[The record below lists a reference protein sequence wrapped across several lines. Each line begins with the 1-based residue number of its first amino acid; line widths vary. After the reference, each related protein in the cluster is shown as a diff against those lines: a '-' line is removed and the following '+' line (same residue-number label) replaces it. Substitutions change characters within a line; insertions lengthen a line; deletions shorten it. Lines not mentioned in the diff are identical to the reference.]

1 MAAFMSVSIGLFIAL
16 FSLIMIR
23 KEVMKASFF
32 KHVKLNDGD
41 TDVIVKRLQLM
52 ENSLD
57 EMNQSFYDIV
67 SDLEGKF
74 SQHEKEID
82 IIDQKINDINML
94 NKDLSKML
102 NYQGKEIATIKKPNN
117 VKIKYDEEVKSIV
130 DGQPNLRDEVIKL
143 KAMGMHDHQ
152 IARQLNKGIREI
164 QMIMNFIK

>member
-1 MAAFMSVSIGLFIAL
+1 MAAFISISIGLFIAL
-16 FSLIMIR
+16 FSLIKIR

-41 TDVIVKRLQLM
+41 TDAIVKRLQLM
-52 ENSLD
+52 ESSLD
-57 EMNQSFYDIV
+57 EMNQSFYDIA

-94 NKDLSKML
+94 SKDLSKML

-117 VKIKYDEEVKSIV
+117 EKIIRSNEVKTIV
-130 DGQPNLRDEVIKL
+130 NAEPNLKDEVIKL
-143 KAMGMHDHQ
+143 KAMGMDDQQ

-164 QMIMNFIK
+164 KMIMNFIK